1 MLRVLWQLFLK
12 LKYICHSSMIMQVV
26 ESQLRRKEF
35 LKVKEIKY
43 KDHPQLKR
51 KDKKRINSNT
61 VQMSSCQELAHNHL
75 YKTQEE
81 GLYQDCRDKV

>member
-61 VQMSSCQELAHNHL
+61 VQMSSYPELAHNHP

-81 GLYQDCRDKV
+81 QDLYQD